1 MVDSL
6 QGASTWEQEV
16 YDQIRSHIA
25 AEAGFVD
32 TYGALA
38 DDVGSPDITYL
49 ARLIMED
56 EQRHHRV
63 FEELASSMRA
73 EVELRSAEDGVPD
86 VAVVRRNS
94 TDLVERTERLLEL
107 EREDLKSLKHLRRS
121 LDPVSETTLWALLVE
136 TMELDTRKHIAILR
150 HIRKIARGMTF

>member
-1 MVDSL
+1 MSESL
-6 QGASTWEQEV
+6 QGASMWEQEV
-16 YDQIRSHIA
+16 YDQIRSHID
-25 AEAGFVD
+25 AESGFVD
-32 TYGALA
+32 SYGSLA
-38 DDVGSPDITYL
+38 DDVGSPDISYL

-73 EVELRSAEDGVPD
+73 EVELRAPTDGIPD
-86 VAVVRRNS
+86 VAVVRKNPS
-94 TDLVERTERLLEL
+94 DLVERTERLLEL

-121 LDPVSETTLWALLVE
+121 LDPVADTTLWALLVE

>member
-1 MVDSL
+1 MIDDLV
-6 QGASTWEQEV
+6 GASTWEQEV
-16 YDQIRSHIA
+16 YDQIRSHID

-32 TYGALA
+32 SYGALA
-38 DDVGSPDITYL
+38 DDVESPDISYL
-49 ARLIMED
+49 AKLIMED

-73 EVELRSAEDGVPD
+73 EVELRSPSEGVPD
-86 VAVVRRNS
+86 VSIVRKNS
-94 TDLVERTERLLEL
+94 SELLERTEKLLAL
-107 EREDLKSLKHLRRS
+107 EREDLRSLKHLRRS
-121 LDPVSETTLWALLVE
+121 LQPVEETTLWVLLVE